1 MILGNQL
8 FPLEYQ
14 DFTENEIVFM
24 AEDFGLCTYVK
35 HHKAKI
41 LLFFCAMRAMR
52 DKISSIGKTVIY
64 YDFSNE
70 FETSFLKNLK
80 ILFTTKKLKKLLFLK

>member
-1 MILGNQL
+1 MSEHSKTLRVILGNQL

-41 LLFFCAMRAMR
+41 PVSYTHLTLP
-52 DKISSIGKTVIY
+52 TIY
-64 YDFSNE
+64 SV
-70 FETSFLKNLK
+70 
-80 ILFTTKKLKKLLFLK
+80 